1 VLSAVIANMRGE
13 SPEAV
18 ATLLMQQEGL
28 RGLQGPTIS
37 PVYSLDGSSS
47 GAAAK
52 HGFYACVICVAKK
65 NLYPSV
71 KALQK
76 VRGYASYAAYARLP
90 VGKNLAT

>member
-1 VLSAVIANMRGE
+1 MRGD

-37 PVYSLDGSSS
+37 PVYSLDGSGS

-76 VRGYASYAAYARLP
+76 VRMVKELC
-90 VGKNLAT
+90 